1 MPSDV
6 RRRAKAINF
15 GIIYGISAFGL
26 ANQLSIER
34 SEAGDYIK
42 KYFERFP
49 GIRDYMDSRKQMAR
63 DKGYVETIFGRR
75 IHYPEI
81 RSSNPSIRSF
91 NERASINAPI
101 QGSAAD
107 IIRRAM
113 IRMDDALAR
122 EKLSAR
128 MLLQVHDELI
138 FEVAEEEVAATIP
151 VVRAV
156 MEGSAMPA
164 VALKV
169 PLQVDARVRR
179 QLGRG
184 ALGGATRW
192 TPPFRSHPPA
202 SLSFALTSLL
212 IELTPGPNMTY
223 LALVA
228 ARDGRRSGFATVAG
242 VTLGLAVIGIVAAFG
257 VAELVQSSRLLYES
271 LRWAGVLFLL
281 YLAWEGWS
289 AGTDVVASDGSSRG
303 RYFMRGL
310 VTNLL
315 NPKAAVFYVAVLP
328 TFIDTSKPVLAQTV
342 ALTVIYVLVATLI
355 HSAIVVLA
363 GTLEPFLNDP
373 RRERIARRVLSA
385 LLACVAIWFGWST
398 AL

>member
-1 MPSDV
+1 MNT
-6 RRRAKAINF
+6 A
-15 GIIYGISAFGL
+15 
-26 ANQLSIER
+26 
-34 SEAGDYIK
+34 
-42 KYFERFP
+42 
-49 GIRDYMDSRKQMAR
+49 
-63 DKGYVETIFGRR
+63 
-75 IHYPEI
+75 
-81 RSSNPSIRSF
+81 
-91 NERASINAPI
+91 
-101 QGSAAD
+101 
-107 IIRRAM
+107 
-113 IRMDDALAR
+113 
-122 EKLSAR
+122 
-128 MLLQVHDELI
+128 
-138 FEVAEEEVAATIP
+138 
-151 VVRAV
+151 
-156 MEGSAMPA
+156 
-164 VALKV
+164 V
-169 PLQVDARVRR
+169 PLA
-179 QLGRG
+179 
-184 ALGGATRW
+184 
-192 TPPFRSHPPA
+192 SA
-202 SLSFALTSLL
+202 SLASFALTSLL

-242 VTLGLAVIGIVAAFG
+242 VTLGLAVIGLVAAFG
-257 VAELVQSSRLLYES
+257 VAELVQSSRVLYES

-281 YLAWEGWS
+281 YLASEGWHT
-289 AGTDVVASDGSSRG
+289 GTDVVASDGSSRG